1 MAQLSPDK
9 ILADLQAKLAK
20 ATTDADI
27 ANIQEQIDQRQA
39 EITTES
45 GGAAFGSAGMYIPA
59 NAATGTTILQ
69 PTYEQGVYTK
79 TTLTGDTTVDQY
91 GRSNLG
97 NAVTLYDASGKP
109 LTAADAA
116 KTETG
121 LNFAAAGRDIG
132 FGAGLIAP
140 GVKPDIEF
148 ATFNSGRAASP
159 DAAASA
165 GLVGSGNVIN
175 TDTTTTRIT
184 ATPDGIS
191 TLTAAEQASR
201 NNAIA
206 SLTATFN
213 AMGLGGDIA
222 SAITDMIQKG
232 YTTDTI
238 MMIAQDPTSK
248 DPVAL
253 AFQKRFPANADRI
266 KAGLPP
272 LSPADYMLN
281 EKAYRA
287 AMQQAGLPKGFYD
300 SQQDFTKFI
309 ANDVSPSE
317 LQSRINT
324 AADAIANA
332 DPFYTSSLKAMYG
345 LTTGDMIAH
354 ALDPQAALPLLQKQA
369 EALKIGT
376 AAARQGWG
384 ISATGA
390 ENLYTQGVTA
400 AQAAQGFKTVAG
412 MQTDQQR
419 LAEIWG
425 GDTAAQGQNLVAA
438 TFGTAGA
445 AYADQQ
451 IKALQQKEINAFSGA
466 SGVAKGSLGV
476 STEQTGGNL

>member
-1 MAQLSPDK
+1 MAFVKDFNSLSASQQAVMTANGK
-9 ILADLQAKLAK
+9 SQGMTGAEYLASRGGINTVTNKYGDSYTEGLDLTDAEYQEALAK
-20 ATTDADI
+20 GGVTALNEA
-27 ANIQEQIDQRQA
+27 
-39 EITTES
+39 ITAKQDTYNKKNNPS
-45 GGAAFGSAGMYIPA
+45 NVVNPA
-59 NAATGTTILQ
+59 SGTT
-69 PTYEQGVYTK
+69 G
-79 TTLTGDTTVDQY
+79 
-91 GRSNLG
+91 
-97 NAVTLYDASGKP
+97 AVTP
-109 LTAADAA
+109 
-116 KTETG
+116 
-121 LNFAAAGRDIG
+121 
-132 FGAGLIAP
+132 
-140 GVKPDIEF
+140 
-148 ATFNSGRAASP
+148 
-159 DAAASA
+159 
-165 GLVGSGNVIN
+165 
-175 TDTTTTRIT
+175 
-184 ATPDGIS
+184 
-191 TLTAAEQASR
+191 TLTAAQQAGQV
-201 NNAIA
+201 NAITA
-206 SLTATFN
+206 LTATFN

-222 SAITDMIQKG
+222 NAITDMVQKG

-266 KAGLPP
+266 KAGLAP

-425 GDTAAQGQNLVAA
+425 GDAAAQGQNLVAA

-451 IKALQQKEINAFSGA
+451 IKALQQKEINAFTGG

>member
-1 MAQLSPDK
+1 MPSRDAIIEAQLAAGISPATGKTSYTGSGSGVDTST
-9 ILADLQAKLAK
+9 LAGIQAASTPVITPVIPPTVTPTGSPGKAWVWNGSAWARPAQPTGGKTYTWDDTNGWIESVATLGGETPEQKAIRLAAEAKAIADAAAAKAALDAAAKL
-20 ATTDADI
+20 
-27 ANIQEQIDQRQA
+27 
-39 EITTES
+39 
-45 GGAAFGSAGMYIPA
+45 
-59 NAATGTTILQ
+59 
-69 PTYEQGVYTK
+69 
-79 TTLTGDTTVDQY
+79 
-91 GRSNLG
+91 
-97 NAVTLYDASGKP
+97 
-109 LTAADAA
+109 AADAA
-116 KTETG
+116 AKTAADK
-121 LNFAAAGRDIG
+121 AAA
-132 FGAGLIAP
+132 
-140 GVKPDIEF
+140 
-148 ATFNSGRAASP
+148 
-159 DAAASA
+159 DAARA
-165 GLVGSGNVIN
+165 IQQ
-175 TDTTTTRIT
+175 T
-184 ATPDGIS
+184 
-191 TLTAAEQASR
+191 
-201 NNAIA
+201 NAIT

-222 SAITDMIQKG
+222 AAITDMVQKG

-400 AQAAQGFKTVAG
+400 AQAASGFKTVAG

-451 IKALQQKEINAFSGA
+451 IKALQQKEINAFTGG